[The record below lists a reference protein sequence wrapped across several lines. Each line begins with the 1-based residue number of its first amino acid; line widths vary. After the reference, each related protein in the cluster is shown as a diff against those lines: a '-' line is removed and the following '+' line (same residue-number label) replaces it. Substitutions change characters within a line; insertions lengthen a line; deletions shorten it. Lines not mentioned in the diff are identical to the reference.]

1 MSTDLS
7 PAMMK
12 QNFGEATLH
21 MLQPKALF
29 SFASQSLGFVT
40 QSLGY
45 RDPAAYANANED
57 DPFGLD
63 IRQKDEE
70 SGLDIYSLSE
80 VSQHETFDDCWIV
93 VFDKVSCV
101 ANGCCSAA
109 RPLAI
114 GIWYLEEIVYLHS
127 AAEIMKLSLV
137 KFILVSQAIISS

>member
-1 MSTDLS
+1 MLTDLS
-7 PAMMK
+7 PATMK

-45 RDPAAYANANED
+45 RDPAAYTTANDD

-70 SGLDIYSLSE
+70 TGLDIYSLSE

-101 ANGCCSAA
+101 VDSCCSAA
-109 RPLAI
+109 IPSAI
-114 GIWYLEEIVYLHS
+114 GISYIEEIVYLPLP
-127 AAEIMKLSLV
+127 A
-137 KFILVSQAIISS
+137 VS

>member
-1 MSTDLS
+1 
-7 PAMMK
+7 
-12 QNFGEATLH
+12 

-70 SGLDIYSLSE
+70 TGLDIYSLSE

-93 VFDKVSCV
+93 VFDKVYDVTSFLLEHPGGEEV
-101 ANGCCSAA
+101 MLENAGRDAT
-109 RPLAI
+109 LAFRAV
-114 GIWYLEEIVYLHS
+114 GHS
-127 AAEIMKLSLV
+127 ALAVRALDEYLV
-137 KFILVSQAIISS
+137 GILCHGERIYSNEDSYRRGDR